1 MAIDSVMF
9 ELVWA
14 RLAKAIG
21 EASKA
26 RAEAGQN
33 PELLEDDAR
42 VKALAR
48 WLFLFD
54 PEIGAVQAV
63 HEAVEAGS
71 DLTPEDLD
79 LAQRTGEKLLDA
91 VQPVL
96 VGS

>member
-1 MAIDSVMF
+1 MF

-14 RLAKAIG
+14 RLAEAIG

-26 RAEAGQN
+26 RAEAAQN
-33 PELLEDDAR
+33 PKLLEEDAR
-42 VKALAR
+42 VKALGR
-48 WLFLFD
+48 WLFLFE
-54 PEIGAVQAV
+54 PEIEAVQAV

-71 DLTPEDLD
+71 KLSPEDLG
-79 LAQRTGEKLLDA
+79 LAQRTGEKLLDV